1 MVTGAAALL
10 AIAITTAIEP
20 PVLEYEGLAGAPGDG
35 RVLYRETH
43 FVFEENGQRHR
54 LVLYRCPS
62 GAPFA
67 RKLVAYGDDPLA
79 PSFELVDERAGY
91 REGLKRGATGAEV
104 FFDKSWLG
112 RSRRASLPESEA
124 FVADAG
130 FDEFV
135 RLNWDR
141 LSREGDAEFAF
152 LVPSRLAT
160 ARFRV
165 TRVGGERLPD
175 GQDATRFRLAVTG
188 FLSWFA
194 PTIEVLYRDRD
205 RWLLRY
211 EGITNIRDRRG
222 RNLSARI
229 EFEAEP
235 RLVSRARLEEARRRM
250 LVGDCR

>member
-1 MVTGAAALL
+1 MVSVAAALL
-10 AIAITTAIEP
+10 VGATAIGP
-20 PVLEYEGLAGAPGDG
+20 PVLEYEGLASALSDG
-35 RVLYRETH
+35 RTLYRETH
-43 FVFEENGQRHR
+43 FVFEENGERHR

-67 RKLVAYGDDPLA
+67 RKLVTYGADPLA

-91 REGLKRGATGAEV
+91 REGLRRTVTGTEV
-104 FFDKSWLG
+104 FFDKTRLG
-112 RSRRASLPESEA
+112 RSRRARLPEGEA

-135 RLNWDR
+135 RLNWDLLAR
-141 LSREGDAEFAF
+141 AGDTELAF

-165 TRVGGERLPD
+165 TRLGSERLSD
-175 GQDATRFRLAVTG
+175 GEDATRFRLAVTG
-188 FLSWFA
+188 FFSWFA
-194 PTIEVLYRDRD
+194 PTIDVLYRDRD
-205 RWLLRY
+205 RWLVRY

-229 EFEAEP
+229 EFDEAP
-235 RLVSRARLEEARRRM
+235 RMVSRTRLDQARRLI
-250 LVGDCR
+250 LVDDCG